1 MPKHKETK
9 IVDFTD
15 IQMFDLVADI
25 DSYHLFLPWCNNSRI
40 IESSKIDSDNDY
52 VIADLEIGYKN
63 LVYIYRSAVS
73 LNRKNLIIDVE
84 FVDGP
89 FKHLVNKWNFKQIE
103 ENKCEIVFFIDF
115 ELNVGVFNYLISK
128 FFDKAFN
135 KMVSS
140 FEDRASQV
148 YKS

>member
-25 DSYHLFLPWCNNSRI
+25 DNYHLFLPWCNNSRI

-89 FKHLVNKWNFKQIE
+89 FKHLVNKWNFKQTE
-103 ENKCEIVFFIDF
+103 ENKCEIDFFIDF

>member
-9 IVDFTD
+9 IVNFTD

-25 DSYHLFLPWCNNSRI
+25 DSYDLFLPWCNKSRI
-40 IESSKIDSDNDY
+40 IESSKIDNDNDY

-103 ENKCEIVFFIDF
+103 GNKCQIDFFIDF
-115 ELNVGVFNYLISK
+115 ELNVGVRNSFFILSYSK
-128 FFDKAFN
+128 SKIDCTNWVF
-135 KMVSS
+135 
-140 FEDRASQV
+140 
-148 YKS
+148 

>member
-40 IESSKIDSDNDY
+40 IETSKIDSDNDH

-89 FKHLVNKWNFKQIE
+89 FKHLVNKWNFKQTE
-103 ENKCEIVFFIDF
+103 VHKSEIDFFIDF
-115 ELNVGVFNYLISK
+115 ELNIGVFNYLISK

>member
-25 DSYHLFLPWCNNSRI
+25 DSYDLFLPWCNNSRI
-40 IESSKIDSDNDY
+40 IESSKIDNDNDY

-73 LNRKNLIIDVE
+73 LNRKNLIIDVK

-89 FKHLVNKWNFKQIE
+89 FKHLVNKWNFKQTK
-103 ENKCEIVFFIDF
+103 ENTCEIDFFIDF

>member
-25 DSYHLFLPWCNNSRI
+25 DSYDLFLPWCNNSRI

-89 FKHLVNKWNFKQIE
+89 FNHLVNKWSFKMTEGNQ
-103 ENKCEIVFFIDF
+103 CEIDFFIDF

>member
-1 MPKHKETK
+1 MPKHKEAK

-25 DSYHLFLPWCNNSRI
+25 DSYNLFLPWCNDSRI
-40 IESSKIDSDNDY
+40 IESSKIDSDNNY
-52 VIADLEIGYKN
+52 VIADLEIGYKS

-89 FKHLVNKWNFKQIE
+89 FNHLVNKWSFKMTEGNQ
-103 ENKCEIVFFIDF
+103 CEIDFFIDF
-115 ELNVGVFNYLISK
+115 ELNIGVFNYLISK

>member
-40 IESSKIDSDNDY
+40 IETSKIDSDNDH

-89 FKHLVNKWNFKQIE
+89 FKHLVNKWNFKPVSYTHLTLPT
-103 ENKCEIVFFIDF
+103 KRIV
-115 ELNVGVFNYLISK
+115 
-128 FFDKAFN
+128 
-135 KMVSS
+135 
-140 FEDRASQV
+140 
-148 YKS
+148 

>member
-9 IVDFTD
+9 IVEFTD

-25 DSYHLFLPWCNNSRI
+25 DNYHLFLPWCNNSRI
-40 IESSKIDSDNDY
+40 IESSKIDNDNDY
-52 VIADLEIGYKN
+52 VIADLEIGYKD

-89 FKHLVNKWNFKQIE
+89 FKHLVNKWSFKQIDD
-103 ENKCEIVFFIDF
+103 NKCEIDFFIDF
-115 ELNVGVFNYLISK
+115 ELNVGFFNYLISK

>member
-25 DSYHLFLPWCNNSRI
+25 DSYDLFLPWCNNSRI

-89 FKHLVNKWNFKQIE
+89 FNHLVNKWSFKMTEGNQ
-103 ENKCEIVFFIDF
+103 CEIDFFIDF
-115 ELNVGVFNYLISK
+115 ELNIGVFNYLISK

>member
-1 MPKHKETK
+1 M
-9 IVDFTD
+9 
-15 IQMFDLVADI
+15 
-25 DSYHLFLPWCNNSRI
+25 CNNSRI
-40 IESSKIDSDNDY
+40 IETSKIDSDNDH

-84 FVDGP
+84 FIDGP
-89 FKHLVNKWNFKQIE
+89 FKHLVNKWNFKQTE
-103 ENKCEIVFFIDF
+103 GNKCEIDFFIDF

-148 YKS
+148 YRS

>member
-25 DSYHLFLPWCNNSRI
+25 DNYHLFLPWCNNSRI
-40 IESSKIDSDNDY
+40 IESSKIDCDNDY
-52 VIADLEIGYKN
+52 VIADLEIGYKD

-89 FKHLVNKWNFKQIE
+89 FNHLVNKWSFKMTEGNQ
-103 ENKCEIVFFIDF
+103 CEIDFFIDF
-115 ELNVGVFNYLISK
+115 ELNIGVFNYLISK

>member
-40 IESSKIDSDNDY
+40 IESSMIDSDNDH

-89 FKHLVNKWNFKQIE
+89 FKHLVNKWNFKKIE
-103 ENKCEIVFFIDF
+103 GNKCEINFFIDF
-115 ELNVGVFNYLISK
+115 ELNVDVFNYLISK

>member
-1 MPKHKETK
+1 
-9 IVDFTD
+9 
-15 IQMFDLVADI
+15 
-25 DSYHLFLPWCNNSRI
+25 
-40 IESSKIDSDNDY
+40 
-52 VIADLEIGYKN
+52 
-63 LVYIYRSAVS
+63 
-73 LNRKNLIIDVE
+73 LIIDVE

-89 FKHLVNKWNFKQIE
+89 FKHLVNKWNFKQTE
-103 ENKCEIVFFIDF
+103 GNKCEIDFFIDF

>member
-15 IQMFDLVADI
+15 IQMFDLVVDI
-25 DSYHLFLPWCNNSRI
+25 DSYDLFLPWCNNSRI
-40 IESSKIDSDNDY
+40 IESSKIDSNNDY

-89 FKHLVNKWNFKQIE
+89 FNHLVNKWSFKMTEGNQ
-103 ENKCEIVFFIDF
+103 CEIDFFIDF
-115 ELNVGVFNYLISK
+115 ELNIGVFNYLISK